1 MFYNSFIFTRGYCY
15 FFEKNICQKRIM
27 HIKRCTRGQN
37 MYIIASLKHALP
49 PPPRVAY
56 VLFKKITIAPWIQ
69 TKKYKIEY
77 LTHKLLELT
86 HEQIFVIT

>member
-1 MFYNSFIFTRGYCY
+1 MIQKKGGLREKKHTISRGDCY
-15 FFEKNICQKRIM
+15 FFEKNIRQKRIM

-56 VLFKKITIAPWIQ
+56 VLFKKITIAPWPYILFSAFVNVKFLQ
-69 TKKYKIEY
+69 
-77 LTHKLLELT
+77 KLLLL
-86 HEQIFVIT
+86 